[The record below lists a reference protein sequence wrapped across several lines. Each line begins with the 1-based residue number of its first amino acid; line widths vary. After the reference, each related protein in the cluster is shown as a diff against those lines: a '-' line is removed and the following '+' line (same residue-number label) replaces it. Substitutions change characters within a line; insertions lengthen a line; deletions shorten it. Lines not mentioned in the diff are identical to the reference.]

1 MPGGFQENIGANQKI
16 SVSQKAK
23 TRAPC
28 SRAAGEYDLDAMPDG
43 IMSIAAALF
52 VSVDTAFFDCK
63 NIYSMAFSSDF
74 EQTGMVL

>member
-1 MPGGFQENIGANQKI
+1 MPGRFQENIGRDQEI

-43 IMSIAAALF
+43 IMSIAAASF
-52 VSVDTAFFDCK
+52 CFC
-63 NIYSMAFSSDF
+63 
-74 EQTGMVL
+74 